1 MADTKISAL
10 TTLADSALVAGDYF
24 VVVDVSDT
32 SMAASGTTKKIAAT
46 GVAPITGTWT
56 PAITGSSSNPTVT
69 YTTQVGKYTKI
80 NNICFYSFFIRINT
94 YSGGSG
100 NVTISLP
107 FTAAATNSADSTIA
121 PAYSNNVDFG
131 GTPITILFQASSG
144 NATGIFVATQ
154 DNGARQFLDV
164 GGLAAGDDLQASGFF
179 WT

>member
-10 TTLADSALVAGDYF
+10 TTLADSALVSGDYF

-56 PAITGSSSNPTVT
+56 PAITGTTSNPTVT

-100 NVTISLP
+100 NVNVSLP
-107 FTAAATNSADSTIA
+107 FTAASTNSADSTVA
-121 PAYSNNVDFG
+121 TLYASGVDFS
-131 GTPITILFQASSG
+131 GTVISILFQVSNGTSVG
-144 NATGIFVATQ
+144 SFLSLQ

-164 GGLAAGDDLQASGFF
+164 GGLAAGDDLQVSGFF